1 MADVL
6 PVIESIQYLISET
19 EVNRKTKDKLQSVVD
34 LLASEAELSVE
45 KAILVLEEVD
55 DDFMIQ
61 AEIWDLISQL
71 EMLNQYFCLEQ
82 VVFRACLVSLLRAS
96 IFVYQTLFLDV

>member
-71 EMLNQYFCLEQ
+71 EMLNQ
-82 VVFRACLVSLLRAS
+82 
-96 IFVYQTLFLDV
+96 